1 MSRLVEEASHWF
13 QKGVHMLY
21 LNRKPGD
28 AVIINQ
34 TIEVKVIEVRGRTVK
49 LGFAFPP
56 DASVLRAEVVE
67 QIREANQSAVDTVR
81 ALGSLENG
89 KTRPGKD
96 HA

>member
-1 MSRLVEEASHWF
+1 
-13 QKGVHMLY
+13 MLY

-56 DASVLRAEVVE
+56 DASVLRAEVVD
-67 QIREANQSAVDTVR
+67 QVKEANQSAVDTVR
-81 ALGSLENG
+81 AFGNLENG

-96 HA
+96 HG

>member
-1 MSRLVEEASHWF
+1 
-13 QKGVHMLY
+13 MLY

-56 DASVLRAEVVE
+56 DATVLRAEIVDQVK
-67 QIREANQSAVDTVR
+67 EANQSAVDT
-81 ALGSLENG
+81 AKAIENMVNG
-89 KTRPGKD
+89 QESPGKG
-96 HA
+96 HI